1 MKLFRDIFLLLVTA
15 VALLWGVVGC
25 GSIIYDDYPVEESG
39 SETELVTL
47 VLNVG
52 MVAESRAGADNPRES
67 MHDLRIVLLDA
78 SGKVEYN
85 EYIPLTGVERYGEKI
100 IRTVPGEK
108 KIFLIANEKSLSS
121 VKMTGS
127 DQEQSLSKI
136 MESDAAKV
144 GAANFEAL
152 AEAIYFTPGDYG
164 QMNIPLSSSYEFEI
178 PVGAK
183 RIERTFY
190 LVHAAT
196 KFEFKFINER
206 ESTVRIDA
214 LSISSLAEDMY
225 LMANFGKETPA
236 TQKTVSWKQNGT
248 DRTEYWIDWL
258 KAVSDATTSNPADP
272 DNERVNGIY
281 GWISDYELP
290 PTEQNKEHKTRHLIA
305 DENVDENPVIAK
317 TYDIP
322 VASAE
327 TPSVT
332 LPTVYF
338 PESKYIPAS
347 GRQEYRFSVTLTD
360 MDSKTSNEFKD
371 IKLNYIGSQDNLV
384 TLFRNTHVKVTCT
397 VGYEARQMSLTL
409 LIGICPW
416 NYEEIDIP
424 TFD

>member
-1 MKLFRDIFLLLVTA
+1 MTVS
-15 VALLWGVVGC
+15 LLWGVVGC
-25 GSIIYDDYPVEESG
+25 SNIIYDDYPVESG

-85 EYIPLTGVERYGEKI
+85 EYIPLTGVERFGEKI
-100 IRTVPGEK
+100 IRTVPGAK

-121 VKMTGS
+121 VRMTGS
-127 DQEQSLSKI
+127 DFAGLSGRSLSYV

-164 QMNIPLSSSYEFEI
+164 QMNIPLSSSYEFTI

-183 RIERTFY
+183 RIEQTFY

-206 ESTVRIDA
+206 ESAVRIDA

-225 LMANFGKETPA
+225 LMANFGETPA
-236 TQKTVSWKQNGT
+236 TRKTVEWTQNGT
-248 DRTEYWIDWL
+248 DRTAYWIDWL
-258 KAVSDATTSNPADP
+258 KEVSDATTSNPADP
-272 DNERVNGIY
+272 DNELVNKTY

-290 PTEQNKEHKTRHLIA
+290 PTEQQEPQEHKTRNLIA
-305 DENVDENPVIAK
+305 GENPAIAA
-317 TYDIP
+317 TYDNIP

-338 PESKYIPAS
+338 PESKNISATAAN
-347 GRQEYRFSVTLTD
+347 RQDYSFSVKLTD
-360 MDSKTSNEFKD
+360 TGSNTSKEFSD
-371 IKLNYIGSQDNLV
+371 IRLNYISGSQENLV

-397 VGYEARQMSLTL
+397 VGYEAQDMTLNL

-416 NYEEIDIP
+416 NYEEINIP

>member
-1 MKLFRDIFLLLVTA
+1 MTVT
-15 VALLWGVVGC
+15 LLWGVVGC
-25 GSIIYDDYPVEESG
+25 SNIIYDDYPVESG

-52 MVAESRAGADNPRES
+52 MVAESRAGADNSRES

-85 EYIPLTGVERYGEKI
+85 EYIPLTGVERFGEKI
-100 IRTVPGEK
+100 IRTVPGAK

-121 VKMTGS
+121 VRMTGS
-127 DQEQSLSKI
+127 DFAGLSGRSLSYV

-164 QMNIPLSSSYEFEI
+164 QMNIPLSSSYEFTI

-183 RIERTFY
+183 RIEQTFY

-206 ESTVRIDA
+206 ESAVRIDA

-225 LMANFGKETPA
+225 LMANFGETPA
-236 TQKTVSWKQNGT
+236 TQKTVEWTQNGT
-248 DRTEYWIDWL
+248 ARSAYWIDWL
-258 KAVSDATTSNPADP
+258 REVSDATTSNPADP
-272 DNERVNGIY
+272 DNERVNGTY
-281 GWISDYELP
+281 GWISDYEMP
-290 PTEQNKEHKTRHLIA
+290 PTKHNIRNLIA
-305 DENVDENPVIAK
+305 GDNPAIAA
-317 TYDIP
+317 TYDNIP

-338 PESKYIPAS
+338 PESKNISAAAAN
-347 GRQEYRFSVTLTD
+347 RQDYSFSVKLTD
-360 MDSKTSNEFKD
+360 TGSNTSKEFSD
-371 IKLNYIGSQDNLV
+371 IRLNYISGSQDNLV

-397 VGYEARQMSLTL
+397 VGYEAQDMTLNL

-416 NYEEIDIP
+416 NYEEINIP

>member
-1 MKLFRDIFLLLVTA
+1 MTVS
-15 VALLWGVVGC
+15 LLWGVVGC
-25 GSIIYDDYPVEESG
+25 SNIIYDDYPVESG

-85 EYIPLTGVERYGEKI
+85 EYIPLTGVERFGEKI
-100 IRTVPGEK
+100 IRTVPGAK

-121 VKMTGS
+121 VRMTGS
-127 DQEQSLSKI
+127 DQEQQSLSEI

-164 QMNIPLSSSYEFEI
+164 QMNIPLSSSYEFTI

-183 RIERTFY
+183 RIEQTFY

-206 ESTVRIDA
+206 ESAVRIDA

-225 LMANFGKETPA
+225 LMANFGETPA
-236 TQKTVSWKQNGT
+236 TRKTVEWTQNGAA
-248 DRTEYWIDWL
+248 RSAYWIDWL
-258 KAVSDATTSNPADP
+258 REVSDATTSNPADP
-272 DNERVNGIY
+272 DNELVNKTY

-290 PTEQNKEHKTRHLIA
+290 PTEPQKPQEHKTRNLIA
-305 DENVDENPVIAK
+305 GENPVIAR

-338 PESKYIPAS
+338 PESKNISAAAAN
-347 GRQEYRFSVTLTD
+347 RQDYSFSVKLTD
-360 MDSKTSNEFKD
+360 TGSNTSKEFSD
-371 IKLNYIGSQDNLV
+371 IRLNYISGSQENLV

-397 VGYEARQMSLTL
+397 VGYEAQEMTLNL

-416 NYEEIDIP
+416 NYEEINIP

>member
-25 GSIIYDDYPVEESG
+25 GSIIYDDYPVESG
-39 SETELVTL
+39 FETDLVTL

-127 DQEQSLSKI
+127 DQESSLSEI

-164 QMNIPLSSSYEFEI
+164 EMNIPLSSSYEFEI

-206 ESTVRIDA
+206 ESAVRIDA

-225 LMANFGKETPA
+225 LMANFGRETPA
-236 TQKTVSWKQNGT
+236 TQKKVSWTQNGIT
-248 DRTEYWIDWL
+248 RSEYWIDWL

-272 DNERVNGIY
+272 DNERVNGTY

-290 PTEQNKEHKTRHLIA
+290 PTEHNIRHLIA
-305 DENVDENPVIAK
+305 DEDENPVFK
-317 TYDIP
+317 QTYDIP
-322 VASAE
+322 VASE

-338 PESKYIPAS
+338 PESKNIPAAAAN
-347 GRQEYRFSVTLTD
+347 RQDYKFSVTLTD
-360 MDSKTSNEFKD
+360 TGLAENSPSRTKQFTETLSFADADSQK
-371 IKLNYIGSQDNLV
+371 NLV

-397 VGYEARQMSLTL
+397 VGYEARNMTLNL

>member
-1 MKLFRDIFLLLVTA
+1 MTVT
-15 VALLWGVVGC
+15 LLWGVVGC
-25 GSIIYDDYPVEESG
+25 SNIIYDDYPVESG

-121 VKMTGS
+121 VRMTGS
-127 DQEQSLSKI
+127 DFAGLSGRSLSYV

-164 QMNIPLSSSYEFEI
+164 QMNNIPLSSSYEFTI

-183 RIERTFY
+183 RIEQTFY

-206 ESTVRIDA
+206 ESDVRIDA

-225 LMANFGKETPA
+225 LMANFGRETPA
-236 TQKTVSWKQNGT
+236 TQKKVSWTQNGIT
-248 DRTEYWIDWL
+248 RSEYWIDWL

-272 DNERVNGIY
+272 DNELVNKTY

-290 PTEQNKEHKTRHLIA
+290 PTEPQKPQEHKTRNLIA
-305 DENVDENPVIAK
+305 GENPAIAA
-317 TYDIP
+317 TYDNIP

-338 PESKYIPAS
+338 PESKNISAAAAN
-347 GRQEYRFSVTLTD
+347 RQDYKFSVTLTD
-360 MDSKTSNEFKD
+360 TGIAEGSPYRTKQFTETLSFADADS
-371 IKLNYIGSQDNLV
+371 QRNLV

-397 VGYEARQMSLTL
+397 VGYEAQDMTLNL

-416 NYEEIDIP
+416 NYEEINIP

>member
-1 MKLFRDIFLLLVTA
+1 MTVTLLR
-15 VALLWGVVGC
+15 GVVGC
-25 GSIIYDDYPVEESG
+25 SNIIYDDYPVESG

-85 EYIPLTGVERYGEKI
+85 EYIPLTGVERFGEKI
-100 IRTVPGEK
+100 IRTVPGAK

-121 VKMTGS
+121 VRMTGADFAGLS
-127 DQEQSLSKI
+127 GRSLSYV

-164 QMNIPLSSSYEFEI
+164 QMNIPLSSSYEFTI

-183 RIERTFY
+183 RIEQTFY

-206 ESTVRIDA
+206 ESAVRIDA

-225 LMANFGKETPA
+225 LMANFGETPA
-236 TQKTVSWKQNGT
+236 TRKTVEWTQNGT
-248 DRTEYWIDWL
+248 ARSAYWIDWL
-258 KAVSDATTSNPADP
+258 REVSDATTSNPADP
-272 DNERVNGIY
+272 DNERVNGTY
-281 GWISDYELP
+281 GWIPDYELP
-290 PTEQNKEHKTRHLIA
+290 PTEPQKPQEHKTRNLIA
-305 DENVDENPVIAK
+305 GENPAIAA
-317 TYDIP
+317 TYDNIP

-338 PESKYIPAS
+338 PESKNIPAAAAN
-347 GRQEYRFSVTLTD
+347 RQDYSFSVKLTD
-360 MDSKTSNEFKD
+360 TGSNTSKEFSD
-371 IKLNYIGSQDNLV
+371 IRLNYISGSQDNLV

-397 VGYEARQMSLTL
+397 VGYEAQDMTLNL

-416 NYEEIDIP
+416 NYEEINIP